1 LAASFAGGGSVGD
14 KTRYGSYRLGGNFG
28 QGGIYSLPEEYRSLR
43 GFRPASSYGDWY
55 YLSSFE
61 YRLPLWWIDRGVGT
75 IPFFAKYIS
84 ATAYMDAGYAFNE
97 LPNGSDDQA
106 PIFSST
112 LVGAGAEIRG
122 RAIIG
127 YGINASMRLGYGFAV
142 RGPGIPFGSIDGLYV
157 RFDTGF

>member
-1 LAASFAGGGSVGD
+1 M
-14 KTRYGSYRLGGNFG
+14 
-28 QGGIYSLPEEYRSLR
+28 
-43 GFRPASSYGDWY
+43 
-55 YLSSFE
+55 E

-84 ATAYMDAGYAFNE
+84 ATAYLDAGRAFNE
-97 LPNGSDDQA
+97 LPNGSEDQE
-106 PIFSST
+106 PIFAST

-127 YGINASMRLGYGFAV
+127 YGINAAMRLGYGFAV
-142 RGPGIPFGSIDGLYV
+142 RGAGIPFGSTDGLYI